1 MRSPHRLALALGLTL
16 LPASLLAPGAAAQG
30 RSPADARAIE
40 SHRLTMPMLRKVL
53 PALSAPGSAS
63 CPRERRDPR
72 TLGLAEMTQ
81 TIERCAPMAQALRR
95 AGVPSREAALVMG
108 SLYRTS
114 EAVAIRRGDVNAV
127 DAGPLRDNALL
138 MQQNDA
144 EIKRLMGDNQ

>member
-1 MRSPHRLALALGLTL
+1 MRSPHRLALALGLAL
-16 LPASLLAPGAAAQG
+16 FPASMLAPAVAAQG

-53 PALSAPGSAS
+53 PALYAPGAQD
-63 CPRERRDPR
+63 CPRDRRDPR
-72 TLGLAEMTQ
+72 TLGLGEMSQ
-81 TIERCAPMAQALRR
+81 MIDRCPPMAQALRR

-127 DAGPLRDNALL
+127 DAGPLRDNGLL